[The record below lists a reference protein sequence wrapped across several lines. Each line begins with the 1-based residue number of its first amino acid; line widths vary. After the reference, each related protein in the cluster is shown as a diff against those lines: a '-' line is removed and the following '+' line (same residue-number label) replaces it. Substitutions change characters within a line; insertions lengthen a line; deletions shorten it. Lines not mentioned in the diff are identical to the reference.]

1 MVFRLLSFDYF
12 PPSIDSLFAPLST
25 AGRSDTETYTRFAPR
40 AAGTTQYVSTNRTHM
55 REARGSMRVRGG
67 PDRRVP
73 GTKIKSK
80 MGSATPL
87 LGSEQSQPVTR
98 YPTMQLASSCWF

>member
-1 MVFRLLSFDYF
+1 
-12 PPSIDSLFAPLST
+12 
-25 AGRSDTETYTRFAPR
+25 
-40 AAGTTQYVSTNRTHM
+40 
-55 REARGSMRVRGG
+55 MRVRGG

-80 MGSATPL
+80 MGAATPL

>member
-25 AGRSDTETYTRFAPR
+25 AGRSDTETYTRFEPR

-55 REARGSMRVRGG
+55 REARGSMRVRGAPTG
-67 PDRRVP
+67 ASRGR
-73 GTKIKSK
+73 KSNLRWARPHLSW
-80 MGSATPL
+80 G
-87 LGSEQSQPVTR
+87 
-98 YPTMQLASSCWF
+98 ASKVNR